1 MASDSLLRQ
10 TIQRRGRVLRKC
22 KESGKTIAHI
32 YDMIALPPEGI
43 YNAAGADTL
52 VAKELVRM
60 KEYAR
65 LSDNYDENK
74 QEIDALISNY
84 NITEDAYGEEE
95 IY

>member
-1 MASDSLLRQ
+1 
-10 TIQRRGRVLRKC
+10 
-22 KESGKTIAHI
+22 
-32 YDMIALPPEGI
+32 MIALPPEGI